1 MIKLWLNFSRYTLI
15 PVKCKS
21 SSLSYNLTCLESQHR
36 NKSSSKPVL
45 NLFILVENQKRNPAI
60 CRKANSKSNGKMAR
74 IVVVGTMPAGP
85 KSDYRD
91 ETETVIRHVR
101 LLGWAWESYFL
112 ATRLHSSS
120 SPSSS
125 FELYTPVVVLHLP
138 SGRGDF
144 PPPPQAHNSNPA
156 ARPAACVSSLNHIG
170 RDPTTTTTTVVWT
183 EPAAQPGF
191 PIWLTV

>member
-74 IVVVGTMPAGP
+74 IVVVVGTIPPAWAKERLP
-85 KSDYRD
+85 RWDRD
-91 ETETVIRHVR
+91 RDKARPSSWMGVR
-101 LLGWAWESYFL
+101 KLLSSYSTPL
-112 ATRLHSSS
+112 IVVTIIILRALYSGCSASSS
-120 SPSSS
+120 LGERRFS
-125 FELYTPVVVLHLP
+125 T
-138 SGRGDF
+138 
-144 PPPPQAHNSNPA
+144 A
-156 ARPAACVSSLNHIG
+156 AAGTQFKSCCQTYPL
-170 RDPTTTTTTVVWT
+170 
-183 EPAAQPGF
+183 
-191 PIWLTV
+191 